1 MSLIDNEIQDG
12 LLAVQQTSE
21 GSRVRL
27 ALRGELDLSNAPT
40 AEKGIEEAFASEM
53 DVLIDLGPLEFIDST
68 GIALIVR
75 AMGREDA
82 RRLTFLPSKSETVRR
97 LLNLTG
103 LDEKMPL
110 STTEDSPPVLPAA

>member
-68 GIALIVR
+68 G
-75 AMGREDA
+75 
-82 RRLTFLPSKSETVRR
+82 
-97 LLNLTG
+97 
-103 LDEKMPL
+103 
-110 STTEDSPPVLPAA
+110 

>member
-1 MSLIDNEIQDG
+1 MPLVDNEAEDG
-12 LLAVQQTSE
+12 LLTVQQTGE
-21 GSRVRL
+21 GDRVRL

-40 AEKGIEEAFASEM
+40 AEAGIKEAFASGK

-68 GIALIVR
+68 GIALIVM

-82 RRLTFLPSKSETVRR
+82 RRLTFLPSRSDTVRR

-110 STTEDSPPVLPAA
+110 SVTADSPPVLPA